1 MKHKLNMVFVAFML
15 TVFMTACG
23 SEVSNTVLPP
33 TEAVEAT
40 ATKTP
45 TPEPTATE
53 TPTPEPTV
61 TPTEAPKIKDSY
73 EYGVITELGYASKWC
88 DLRFT
93 TQPGMDFGTQDGLE
107 MYAECADGA
116 RLEICTELLPEEYL
130 EISESDYLGLLVD
143 ELLNGVTSF
152 VEPELNMVTLN
163 GAVYTI
169 GSVWMEDA
177 DGRAWDYDYF
187 VRKKESRMII
197 ITLTVPA
204 VTKGVYRS
212 AGNLLN
218 CLGGYDS
225 EPRYLPE
232 EWWAHTA
239 FEAGTFTENGYENEW
254 LNLRFTLPDATL
266 TKIDSYFIDMIVA
279 EIEWET
285 KFPYVQFVVE
295 FANDMTA
302 EGYLTDLV
310 EYYKTGWEEE
320 YGCVFSVDEQ
330 MKTELLGGQEYKV
343 MNAIL
348 SRPERADRY
357 EEYYCRVQDNYVVCF
372 QVLYE
377 ADSEEKAKEVMNCFT
392 TY

>member
-1 MKHKLNMVFVAFML
+1 MKHKLNAVFVAFML
-15 TVFMTACG
+15 TLFMAACG

-40 ATKTP
+40 ATP

-53 TPTPEPTV
+53 IPTPEPTV
-61 TPTEAPKIKDSY
+61 TPTKVSKIKDSY
-73 EYGVITELGYASKWC
+73 EYGVITELGYASEWC
-88 DLRFT
+88 NLRFT
-93 TQPGMDFGTQDGLE
+93 TQPGLEFGTQEGLE
-107 MYAECADGA
+107 MYAECVDGA
-116 RLEICTELLPEEYL
+116 RLEIRTELLPEEYL

-143 ELLNGVTSF
+143 ELLDGAGNFS
-152 VEPELNMVTLN
+152 EPVLNTLTN
-163 GAVYTI
+163 ADRYTV
-169 GSVWMEDA
+169 GSVWLEDA
-177 DGRAWDYDYF
+177 DGLAWDYDF
-187 VRKKESRMII
+187 FIRKKESRMIVV
-197 ITLTVPA
+197 TLRVPA
-204 VTKGVYRS
+204 VARGVYKS
-212 AGNLLN
+212 AGNLIN
-218 CLGGYDS
+218 CLNRYDS
-225 EPRYLPE
+225 SPIYLPE
-232 EWWAHTA
+232 EQWAHTA

-266 TKIDSYFIDMIVA
+266 TEIDSHFIDMIVA

-285 KFPYVQFVVE
+285 RFPYVQFVVE
-295 FANDMTA
+295 FANDMPA
-302 EGYLTDLV
+302 EEYLADLI

-320 YGCVFSVDEQ
+320 YGYVFSVDEQ
-330 MKTELLGGQEYKV
+330 VKTELLGGQDYKV
-343 MNAIL
+343 MTAIL